1 MVKFGVVGLG
11 VMGLDAAKSL
21 AKDDYKNG
29 TLAAVCDLNA
39 ELAERVGSQLRVPFF
54 ASIEK
59 MLEATALD
67 AVYIATP
74 DPHHMKPFVVAAGA
88 GVAIIVEKPLA
99 TNNEDAEAMVAA
111 AKKNSIVCQVNFSNR
126 FNPPFI
132 KAKEAIEANE
142 VGDLLCFNV
151 RLNNTISSPSKSLAW
166 AGQSTSAWFLL
177 SHCFDL
183 TRWFG
188 NRKAVQV
195 WANGTKRKL
204 AGMGIPTWDY
214 VHAMVKYDDGTD
226 GIYESAW
233 VLPDSMPWLV
243 DFKYQIVGTEG
254 SLWMDTFEQTSWKA
268 TNEKFTYPRTLAW
281 RIPAWNT
288 FIDRV
293 QRKDN
298 TMQYLEDGLDNTKL
312 LVALH
317 ESLETGKI
325 VDIK

>member
-29 TLAAVCDLNA
+29 TLSAVCDLNL
-39 ELAERVGSQLRVPFF
+39 ELAKSVGTELNVPFF
-54 ASIEK
+54 TSVES

-74 DPHHMKPFVVAAGA
+74 DPHHKQPFVAAANA

-99 TNNEDAEAMVAA
+99 TNREDAEAMVEAA
-111 AKKNSIVCQVNFSNR
+111 RRNSIVCQVNFSNR
-126 FNPPFI
+126 FNPPFLR
-132 KAKEAIEANE
+132 AKEAIEANE
-142 VGDLLCFNV
+142 VGELLCYNV
-151 RLNNTISSPSKSLAW
+151 RLNNSIVSPSKNLAW

-183 TRWFG
+183 AKWFG

-226 GIYESAW
+226 GIFESAW
-233 VLPDSMPWLV
+233 VLPDSMPTTV
-243 DFKYQIVGTEG
+243 DFKFQIVGSEG

-268 TNEKFTYPRTLAW
+268 TKEKFNYPRVLAW
-281 RIPAWNT
+281 RVPAWGS

-293 QRKDN
+293 QRNDN
-298 TMQYLEDGLDNTKL
+298 TMQYIEDGLDNTNL
-312 LVALH
+312 LVAVH

-325 VDIK
+325 VEIK

>member
-1 MVKFGVVGLG
+1 MIKFGVVGLG

-29 TLAAVCDLNA
+29 TLAAVCDLNV
-39 ELAERVGSQLRVPFF
+39 ELAERIGKELGVPFYT
-54 ASIEK
+54 SIEN
-59 MLEATALD
+59 MLEATSLD

-74 DPHHMKPFVVAAGA
+74 DPHHRQPFVAAADA

-99 TNNEDAEAMVAA
+99 TNNNDAEAMVAA

-126 FNPPFI
+126 FNPPFV

-151 RLNNTISSPSKSLAW
+151 RLNNSIVSPSKNLAW

-188 NRKAVQV
+188 NRNAVQV

-233 VLPDSMPWLV
+233 VLPDSIPYPV

-268 TNEKFTYPRTLAW
+268 TKEKFSYPRTLAW
-281 RIPAWNT
+281 RIQAWST

-298 TMQYLEDGLDNTKL
+298 TMQYMEDGLDNTKL